1 MTQDA
6 TLRIRDVQTQEMR
19 YIGNSLPWIS
29 FDIETDHE
37 CNVIKEERVIAISTV
52 VYRNETTTAEN
63 VETVQL
69 VMLRPPRV

>member
-6 TLRIRDVQTQEMR
+6 TIRIRDVQIQEMR
-19 YIGNSLPWIS
+19 NIGNSVSWIS
-29 FDIETDHE
+29 FDIEADHE

-52 VYRNETTTAEN
+52 VYRQEMTTAEN

-69 VMLRPPRV
+69 FMLRPPRV